1 MTIERAR
8 PVFLLL
14 GLGLAGCSQ
23 AAVQMKQTKPA
34 VQKKSTGAN
43 KMSAPSVATGQ
54 PAATTDTQDLS
65 ELSKRARDAF
75 TRQDF
80 AVCAKLHAEW
90 MKRAGIDHPEY
101 PEHEVRAIYCRNEG
115 L

>member
-1 MTIERAR
+1 MKINQVR
-8 PVFLLL
+8 PFFLIFSLA
-14 GLGLAGCSQ
+14 LAGCSHS
-23 AAVQMKQTKPA
+23 AVQTKQSKPA
-34 VQKKSTGAN
+34 VQKKPSGV
-43 KMSAPSVATGQ
+43 KEMSAPSAATGK

-80 AVCAKLHAEW
+80 AVCAKLHIEW

>member
-1 MTIERAR
+1 MKIERVRQAA
-8 PVFLLL
+8 LIL
-14 GLGLAGCSQ
+14 GFGLAGCSHS
-23 AAVQMKQTKPA
+23 AVQTKQTKPA
-34 VQKKSTGAN
+34 VQKVSTGASEI
-43 KMSAPSVATGQ
+43 SAPSAATVE
-54 PAATTDTQDLS
+54 PATTTDTQDLS

>member
-1 MTIERAR
+1 MKINQVR
-8 PVFLLL
+8 PVFLVLS
-14 GLGLAGCSQ
+14 LALASCSHST
-23 AAVQMKQTKPA
+23 VQTKQTKPA
-34 VQKKSTGAN
+34 VQKKPTGAN
-43 KMSAPSVATGQ
+43 ELSAPSAATVE
-54 PAATTDTQDLS
+54 PATTTDTQDLS

-75 TRQDF
+75 RRQDF

-101 PEHEVRAIYCRNEG
+101 PEHQVRFIYCRNEG